1 MWVLTNPEPSE
12 NRIKNIKGFYP
23 HLSDDYGVYNSD
35 RYIEDASYLRLK
47 NIKISYQLS
56 DIHKVLS
63 RFSVY
68 VSGQNLITFT
78 GYSGYDPEVNSFSNS
93 NQLQGIDY
101 AAFPSEKAITIGIN
115 AEF

>member
-1 MWVLTNPEPSE
+1 V
-12 NRIKNIKGFYP
+12 K
-23 HLSDDYGVYNSD
+23 SD
-35 RYIEDASYLRLK
+35 RFIEDASYLRLK
-47 NIKISYQLS
+47 NIRISYQLS

-101 AAFPSEKAITIGIN
+101 AAFPSAKAITIGIN